1 MGEGVK
7 EEHSQN
13 NINASDIKD
22 NTQVNTPSKTNT
34 QNNQNSDFQF
44 DTTSRGETGTPNLS
58 TYNNLR

>member
-44 DTTSRGETGTPNLS
+44 DTTSRGEPGTPNLS

>member
-22 NTQVNTPSKTNT
+22 NTQVNTSCKTNT

-44 DTTSRGETGTPNLS
+44 DTTSSGEPGTPNLS